1 MRGGS
6 RPAKVRGVAETATTA
21 RRWNSFVC
29 PGCRFIF
36 RVPRDHDGKGVVCP
50 GCKVMLRLPGAEDE
64 PGPLLAPRREAPD
77 TAADEAEH
85 EEAGPTGEGEGDGTL
100 RLIAMMAVPGLL
112 LLGLF
117 AWMMMP
123 DKDAPAAAAA
133 VPGESA
139 PAAEEEAEPAAE
151 EAPPAPRAPSEMV
164 QMEET
169 ARKFMEAP
177 TQEEALALCFRPEA
191 IREKA
196 AEWYAREPYEAPG
209 FQGTTDNLAET
220 AVGKLR
226 ITSLG
231 VRTGDFDPRH
241 IALVQTPEGFRVDWE
256 SWVGWSEM
264 SWEDFKAQRPAEPKR
279 FRAISSASD
288 YYNFGFK
295 DETEWISFR
304 LESPD
309 GMHFLYG
316 YAPAGSDLAAR
327 LRPLDGVEK
336 RPVIL
341 ELSYPPDGKADNQ
354 VIIGGISGDGW
365 IDLPEQP

>member
-6 RPAKVRGVAETATTA
+6 RPAKVGGVAETATIT

-36 RVPRDHDGKGVVCP
+36 RVPQDHDGQGVVCP
-50 GCKVMLRLPGAEDE
+50 GCKGMLRLPAPGEDPGPLFLPPRDE
-64 PGPLLAPRREAPD
+64 PGFSSAEEEEED
-77 TAADEAEH
+77 DEDIAGEQ
-85 EEAGPTGEGEGDGTL
+85 EEEKDGTM
-100 RLIAMMAVPGLL
+100 RLIAIMAVPGVL

-117 AWMMMP
+117 GWMMMP
-123 DKDAPAAAAA
+123 REKAPAAAPAQALPAA
-133 VPGESA
+133 AESA
-139 PAAEEEAEPAAE
+139 TPAEKTPAKPRPATDMVRMEA
-151 EAPPAPRAPSEMV
+151 
-164 QMEET
+164 T

-177 TQEEALALCFRPEA
+177 TLEEALALSFRPES

-196 AEWYAREPYEAPG
+196 AAWYALRPYEKPG
-209 FQGTTDNLAET
+209 FKGTEGEPTELVLGD
-220 AVGKLR
+220 LR

-231 VRTGDFDPRH
+231 VRTGDFEPKH
-241 IALVQTPEGFRVDWE
+241 IALVETPEGYRVDWE

-264 SWEDFKAQRPAEPKR
+264 GWEDFMSQRPAEPKR
-279 FRAISSASD
+279 FRVISSATD
-288 YYNFGFK
+288 YYNFGFS

-304 LESPD
+304 LNSPD
-309 GMHFLYG
+309 GIDSLYG

-354 VIIGGISGDGW
+354 VIIGGIVGNGW
-365 IDLPEQP
+365 IDLPEEP